1 MNTILENLKRFID
14 SEVRRTLN
22 EERETVYE
30 VTLNEKKS
38 KKSKSKKDSSKVKR
52 RQVLAMMNQ
61 DKIDLAALGRKLYPD
76 MDDDTSRSYISKKA
90 RGEREL
96 SDSEVNK
103 LYTILHSNKDKQ
115 IR

>member
-1 MNTILENLKRFID
+1 MNTILENLKKFID

-30 VTLNEKKS
+30 VVLNEKKT
-38 KKSKSKKDSSKVKR
+38 KTKKKDGSKVKR

>member
-1 MNTILENLKRFID
+1 MNIILENLKKFID

-30 VTLNEKKS
+30 VVLNEKKT
-38 KKSKSKKDSSKVKR
+38 KTKKKDGSKVKR

>member
-1 MNTILENLKRFID
+1 MNTILENLKKFID

-30 VTLNEKKS
+30 VTLNEK
-38 KKSKSKKDSSKVKR
+38 KSKKDSSKVKR

>member
-30 VTLNEKKS
+30 VVLNEKKT
-38 KKSKSKKDSSKVKR
+38 KAKKKDSSKVRR

>member
-1 MNTILENLKRFID
+1 MNTILENLKKFID

-22 EERETVYE
+22 EEHETVYE
-30 VTLNEKKS
+30 VVLNEKKT
-38 KKSKSKKDSSKVKR
+38 KTKKKDSSKVKR
-52 RQVLAMMNQ
+52 IQVLAMMNQ

>member
-1 MNTILENLKRFID
+1 MNTILENLKKFID

-22 EERETVYE
+22 EERETIYE
-30 VTLNEKKS
+30 ISLDENETKKEG
-38 KKSKSKKDSSKVKR
+38 SKVKR

-90 RGEREL
+90 RGERDL

>member
-1 MNTILENLKRFID
+1 MNTILENLKKFID

-22 EERETVYE
+22 EEHETVYE
-30 VTLNEKKS
+30 VVLNEKKT
-38 KKSKSKKDSSKVKR
+38 KTKKKDSSKVKR

>member
-1 MNTILENLKRFID
+1 MNTILENLKKFID

-30 VTLNEKKS
+30 VVLNEKKT
-38 KKSKSKKDSSKVKR
+38 KTKKKDSSKVKR

>member
-1 MNTILENLKRFID
+1 MNSILENLKRFID

-22 EERETVYE
+22 EERETIYE
-30 VTLNEKKS
+30 VVLNEKKT
-38 KKSKSKKDSSKVKR
+38 KTKKKDSSKVKR

>member
-1 MNTILENLKRFID
+1 MNIILENLKKFID

-22 EERETVYE
+22 EERETIYE

-38 KKSKSKKDSSKVKR
+38 KSKSKKDGSKVKR